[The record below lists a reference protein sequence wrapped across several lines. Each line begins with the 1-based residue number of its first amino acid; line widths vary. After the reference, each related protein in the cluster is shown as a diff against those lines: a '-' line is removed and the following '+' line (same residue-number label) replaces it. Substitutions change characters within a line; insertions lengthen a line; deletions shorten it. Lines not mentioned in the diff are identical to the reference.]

1 MPLHWRNQLWQFWKK
16 GVGKQHL
23 ECGKVIELWK
33 KNSDFPLG
41 WYVAMPC
48 HSTSL
53 FSIAY

>member
-16 GVGKQHL
+16 GVGKQCL

-33 KNSDFPLG
+33 KNSDFSLC

-48 HSTSL
+48 HSTSS